1 MCSCWFAKQAVQ
13 SRIVSVVNFFRNFEI
28 IIFCF
33 VVAMS
38 DLVHDVTVIFPLP

>member
-1 MCSCWFAKQAVQ
+1 MV
-13 SRIVSVVNFFRNFEI
+13 IFFRNFEI

-38 DLVHDVTVIFPLP
+38 DLVYDERAIFHIP